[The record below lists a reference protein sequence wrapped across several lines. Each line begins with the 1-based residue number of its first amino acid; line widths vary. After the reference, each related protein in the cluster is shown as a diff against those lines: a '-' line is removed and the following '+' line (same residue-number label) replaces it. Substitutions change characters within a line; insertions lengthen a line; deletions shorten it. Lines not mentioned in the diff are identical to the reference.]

1 MTNKTAFI
9 TRCWKKPPEFWRA
22 CLAQTLMAVLVWGSA
37 PAEVRAETVIIKS
50 AKLDATEEGYQLDAD
65 FEFQLNAAM
74 QEAVRKGVPL
84 YFVVEFEL
92 TRGRWYWLDQKVA
105 QEARDRRL
113 SYAPLTEQYRISVS
127 GVSQNVSTFEEV
139 RRILSRVRSWTVVDK
154 GKLKP
159 GERYEAALRFRLDN
173 AQLPKP
179 FQLSVMTSK
188 EWSLTSDWYRWS
200 FVAGA
205 EK

>member
-1 MTNKTAFI
+1 MA
-9 TRCWKKPPEFWRA
+9 RA
-22 CLAQTLMAVLVWGSA
+22 LIAVLICWIV
-37 PAEVRAETVIIKS
+37 PAELRAEGVIVKS
-50 AKLDATEEGYQLDAD
+50 AKLESTEEGYQLDAD
-65 FEFQLNAAM
+65 FDFQLNAAM

-105 QEARDRRL
+105 QESRDRRL
-113 SYAPLTEQYRISVS
+113 SYAPLTEQYRITVS
-127 GVSQNVSTFEEV
+127 GVSQNVSNFEEV
-139 RRILSRVRSWTVVDK
+139 RRILSRVRSWTVVEK

-159 GERYEAALRFRLDN
+159 GERYEAALRFRLDT

-188 EWSLTSDWYRWS
+188 EWSLASDWHRWG
-200 FVAGA
+200 FVAGVD
-205 EK
+205 K